1 MNTQNN
7 GFNLNKMIKTLIVED
22 NYFLRKAL
30 EEKLSFFDDIII
42 KDTAENGQEAIE
54 ILEKNHV
61 VDLIFMDIEMP
72 KMNGIQATEIIK
84 NKYPQ
89 IKILVITVF
98 DNDENI
104 FNAIKAGADG
114 YLLKEIKADKLHE
127 AIHEI
132 LNGGSTMSPSI
143 AQKTMRLLRNPIA
156 ITSEKDKEL
165 VELTPREIEVLE
177 QLSKGLKNKLIADN
191 LFLSISTVKKHVEN
205 IFDKLH
211 VHNRIEAIQKAKSN
225 NYLK

>member
-1 MNTQNN
+1 
-7 GFNLNKMIKTLIVED
+7 MIKIVIVED
-22 NYFLRKAL
+22 NYFLKKAL
-30 EEKLSFFDDIII
+30 EEKLSFFDDIVI

-54 ILEKNHV
+54 ILEKNHI
-61 VDLIFMDIEMP
+61 VDLILMDIEIP
-72 KMNGIQATEIIK
+72 KMNGIQATEVIK

-89 IKILVITVF
+89 IKIMMITVF

-114 YLLKEIKADKLHE
+114 YLLKETKADKLYE

-132 LNGGSTMSPSI
+132 LNGGATMSPSI

-156 ITSEKDKEL
+156 ISSEKDKEL
-165 VELTPREIEVLE
+165 VELSPREIEVLE
-177 QLSKGLKNKLIADN
+177 QLSKGLKNQLIADN
-191 LFLSISTVKKHVEN
+191 LFLSVSTVKKHIEN
-205 IFDKLH
+205 IFNKLQ
-211 VHNRIEAIQKAKSN
+211 VHNRIEAIQKAKNN

>member
-1 MNTQNN
+1 
-7 GFNLNKMIKTLIVED
+7 MIKTLIVED
-22 NYFLRKAL
+22 NFFLRKAL
-30 EEKLSFFDDIII
+30 EEKLSFFDDIVI

-72 KMNGIQATEIIK
+72 KMNGIQASEIIK

-89 IKILVITVF
+89 IKILMITVF

-114 YLLKEIKADKLHE
+114 YLLKETKSDKLHE

-132 LNGGSTMSPSI
+132 MNGGATMSPSI
-143 AQKTMRLLRNPIA
+143 AQKTMRLLRNPIV

-165 VELTPREIEVLE
+165 VELSPREIEVLE

-191 LFLSISTVKKHVEN
+191 LFLSISTVKKHIEN

-211 VHNRIEAIQKAKSN
+211 VHNRIEAIQKAKNN

>member
-1 MNTQNN
+1 
-7 GFNLNKMIKTLIVED
+7 MIKIVIVED
-22 NYFLRKAL
+22 NYFLKKAL
-30 EEKLSFFDDIII
+30 EEKLSFFDDIVI

-54 ILEKNHV
+54 ILEKNHI
-61 VDLIFMDIEMP
+61 VDLILMDIEMP
-72 KMNGIQATEIIK
+72 KMNGIQATEVIK

-89 IKILVITVF
+89 IKIMMITVF

-114 YLLKEIKADKLHE
+114 YLLKETKADKLYE

-132 LNGGSTMSPSI
+132 LNGGATMSPSI

-156 ITSEKDKEL
+156 ISSEKDKEL
-165 VELTPREIEVLE
+165 VELSPREIEVLE
-177 QLSKGLKNKLIADN
+177 QLSKGLKNQLIADN
-191 LFLSISTVKKHVEN
+191 LFLSVSTVKKHIEN
-205 IFDKLH
+205 IFNKLQ
-211 VHNRIEAIQKAKSN
+211 VHNRIEAIQKAKNN

>member
-1 MNTQNN
+1 
-7 GFNLNKMIKTLIVED
+7 MIKIVIVED
-22 NYFLRKAL
+22 NYFLKKAL
-30 EEKLSFFDDIII
+30 EEKLSFFDDIVI

-54 ILEKNHV
+54 ILEKNHI
-61 VDLIFMDIEMP
+61 VDLILMDIEMP
-72 KMNGIQATEIIK
+72 KMNGIQATEVIK

-89 IKILVITVF
+89 IKIMMITVF

-114 YLLKEIKADKLHE
+114 YLLKETKADKLYE

-132 LNGGSTMSPSI
+132 MNGGATMSPSI

-156 ITSEKDKEL
+156 ISSEKDKEL

-177 QLSKGLKNKLIADN
+177 QLSKGLKNQLIADN
-191 LFLSISTVKKHVEN
+191 LFLSVSTVKKHIEN
-205 IFDKLH
+205 IFNKLQ
-211 VHNRIEAIQKAKSN
+211 VHNRIEAIQKAKNN

>member
-1 MNTQNN
+1 
-7 GFNLNKMIKTLIVED
+7 MIKILIVED
-22 NYFLRKAL
+22 NYFLKKAL
-30 EEKLSFFDDIII
+30 EEKLSFYEDIVI

-61 VDLIFMDIEMP
+61 FDLIFMDIEMP

-89 IKILVITVF
+89 IKILIITVF

-114 YLLKEIKADKLHE
+114 YLLKETKADKLHE

-132 LNGGSTMSPSI
+132 LNGGATMSPSI
-143 AQKTMRLLRNPIA
+143 AQKTMRLLLNPTI
-156 ITSEKDKEL
+156 ITTQNDKQL
-165 VELTPREIEVLE
+165 VELSPREIEVL
-177 QLSKGLKNKLIADN
+177 QHLSKGLKNQLIADN
-191 LFLSISTVKKHVEN
+191 LFLSIATVKKHIEN
-205 IFDKLH
+205 IFTKLQ
-211 VHNRIEAIQKAKSN
+211 VHNRIEAIQKAKNSN
-225 NYLK
+225 IL